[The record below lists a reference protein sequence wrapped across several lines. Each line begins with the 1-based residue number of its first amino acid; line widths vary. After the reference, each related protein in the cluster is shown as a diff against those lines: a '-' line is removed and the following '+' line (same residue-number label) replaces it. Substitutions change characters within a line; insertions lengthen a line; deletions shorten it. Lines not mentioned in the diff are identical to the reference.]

1 MTVKGEDQ
9 IMKNNRILGIIIVL
23 LMSLMSYSVLSLT
36 APVGSLPLFFVI
48 GISAAAGIL
57 LGFLLNLL
65 LRRLTHMLKNAN
77 FTHLVMILVVF
88 LLSCVMGGFLAIPF
102 SKLPGWLGSFS
113 PLLILGIIF
122 ITNGIIFSYRKEPF
136 IELANRLSN
145 GKLQISE
152 VASENGSR
160 ALLDTSVII
169 DGRITDIARCGF
181 VPGTLIVPNFIL
193 QELQFI
199 ADSEDAQRR
208 QRGRRGLDTLAN
220 MQKDKDIDI
229 KIIQFDVPNVR
240 EADAKLMHVAMELD
254 CPILTN
260 DYNLNKVAEL
270 QGIRIL
276 NVNDLTNAVKSIL
289 LPGEKLHVNV
299 MQEGKDIN
307 QGVGY
312 MEDGTMVVVENG
324 RPFLGQ
330 QIEVVVTKILQ
341 TAAGRMIFARHEKEL
356 GVRR

>member
-1 MTVKGEDQ
+1 
-9 IMKNNRILGIIIVL
+9 MKKNWFLIVLNVLFSGLIIFGICSCTSLKTLLLPYALIGLSLLSGIILTLILDKL
-23 LMSLMSYSVLSLT
+23 L
-36 APVGSLPLFFVI
+36 
-48 GISAAAGIL
+48 
-57 LGFLLNLL
+57 FLLSGKIKKLNFSYLL
-65 LRRLTHMLKNAN
+65 
-77 FTHLVMILVVF
+77 LVMIIIII
-88 LLSCVMGGFLAIPF
+88 SSICGGLLAIPF
-102 SKLPGWLGSFS
+102 SALPGLFGQFL
-113 PLLILGIIF
+113 PIIVVAVFFILCAV
-122 ITNGIIFSYRKEPF
+122 IFSYRMEAF
-136 IELANRLSN
+136 VDLANRVTN
-145 GKLQISE
+145 GKLQIAA
-152 VASENGSR
+152 VASEHEAT

-169 DGRITDIARCGF
+169 DGRIADIAHCGF
-181 VPGTLIVPNFIL
+181 IPGSLIVPNFIL

-208 QRGRRGLDTLAN
+208 QRGRRGLETLSN
-220 MQKDKDIDI
+220 MQKDKLISISIVDFDI
-229 KIIQFDVPNVR
+229 QNVR
-240 EADAKLMHVAMELD
+240 EADAKLLHVAKELD

-289 LPGEKLHVNV
+289 LPGEKLIVNV
-299 MQEGKDIN
+299 IQEGKEIN

-324 RPFLGQ
+324 RPYLGQ
-330 QIEVVVTKILQ
+330 QIDAVVTKILQ

>member
-1 MTVKGEDQ
+1 
-9 IMKNNRILGIIIVL
+9 MKKNTFLSLLNVLFSGLIIFCICSSTSLNTLLPLYALIGLSLILG
-23 LMSLMSYSVLSLT
+23 
-36 APVGSLPLFFVI
+36 F
-48 GISAAAGIL
+48 IL
-57 LGFLLNLL
+57 NLILHKLL
-65 LRRLTHMLKNAN
+65 LRLSEKIKKTN
-77 FTHLVMILVVF
+77 FTYLLLVMII
-88 LLSCVMGGFLAIPF
+88 VMISSVCGGLLAIPF
-102 SKLPGWLGSFS
+102 STLPGLLGQFL
-113 PLLILGIIF
+113 PIIIVLIFF
-122 ITNGIIFSYRKEPF
+122 ILCAIVFSYRMDAF
-136 IELANRLSN
+136 VDLANRITN
-145 GKLQISE
+145 GKLQIAE
-152 VASENGSR
+152 VASEHEAT

-169 DGRITDIARCGF
+169 DGRIADIAHCGF
-181 VPGTLIVPNFIL
+181 VPGSLIVPNFIL

-208 QRGRRGLDTLAN
+208 QRGRRGLETLSN
-220 MQKDKDIDI
+220 MQKDKAITISIVEFDI
-229 KIIQFDVPNVR
+229 QNVR
-240 EADAKLMHVAMELD
+240 EADAKLMHVAKELD

-289 LPGEKLHVNV
+289 LPGEKLIVNV
-299 MQEGKDIN
+299 IQEGKEIN

-324 RPFLGQ
+324 RPYLGQ
-330 QIEVVVTKILQ
+330 QIDAVVTKILQ

>member
-1 MTVKGEDQ
+1 
-9 IMKNNRILGIIIVL
+9 MKNNWKPCTILVILLCLVCFGIYSQSNLAVSISSPVLIAISILSGILTGIILNFLFLKLAKNVRSMNFSKL
-23 LMSLMSYSVLSLT
+23 FLMLLT
-36 APVGSLPLFFVI
+36 ACISSITGGLLSFS
-48 GISAAAGIL
+48 ISA
-57 LGFLLNLL
+57 
-65 LRRLTHMLKNAN
+65 
-77 FTHLVMILVVF
+77 
-88 LLSCVMGGFLAIPF
+88 
-102 SKLPGWLGSFS
+102 LPGWLGHYG
-113 PLLILGIIF
+113 PILIVILIF
-122 ITNGIIFSYRKEPF
+122 ILSSIIFSYRMEAF
-136 IELANRLSN
+136 IDLANRLTN

-152 VASENGSR
+152 VAEEHEST

-169 DGRITDIARCGF
+169 DGRIADIAHCGF

-208 QRGRRGLDTLAN
+208 QRGRRGLETLAN
-220 MQKDKDIDI
+220 MQKDKDIAIEI
-229 KIIQFDVPNVR
+229 KEFKVPNIR
-240 EADAKLMHVAMELD
+240 EADAKLLHVALELG

-270 QGIRIL
+270 QGVRIL

-289 LPGEKLHVNV
+289 LPGEKLIVNV
-299 MQEGKDIN
+299 IQEGKEIN

-324 RPFLGQ
+324 RPYLGQ
-330 QIEVVVTKILQ
+330 EIDVVVTKILQ

-356 GVRR
+356 GVKR

>member
-1 MTVKGEDQ
+1 MNKKTALCIFMVIFFSLIIGSILSNFAPVTQ
-9 IMKNNRILGIIIVL
+9 HSPLVLPAAAIILGSIAGWLFEKVL
-23 LMSLMSYSVLSLT
+23 MKLIRFT
-36 APVGSLPLFFVI
+36 
-48 GISAAAGIL
+48 
-57 LGFLLNLL
+57 
-65 LRRLTHMLKNAN
+65 REEN
-77 FTHLVMILVVF
+77 FTHLILILF
-88 LLSCVMGGFLAIPF
+88 CLISGCICGGLISIPI
-102 SKLPGWLGSFS
+102 SALPGWTGRYGPVVITVF
-113 PLLILGIIF
+113 IF
-122 ITNGIIFSYRKEPF
+122 IVYAILLSYRKEAFCEF
-136 IELANRLSN
+136 INRITN
-145 GKLQISE
+145 GKIQLSE
-152 VASENGSR
+152 IAAEHEPT

-169 DGRITDIARCGF
+169 DGRIADIAHCGF
-181 VPGTLIVPNFIL
+181 VPGTLLIPNFIL

-208 QRGRRGLDTLAN
+208 QRGRRGLETLAN
-220 MQKDKDIDI
+220 MQKDKSITVKISEFDI
-229 KIIQFDVPNVR
+229 PNVR
-240 EADAKLMHVAMELD
+240 EADAKLLHVALELG

-289 LPGEKLHVNV
+289 LPGEKLLVNV
-299 MQEGKDIN
+299 IQEGKEIN

-324 RPFLGQ
+324 RAFLGQ
-330 QIEVVVTKILQ
+330 KIDVVVTKILQ

>member
-1 MTVKGEDQ
+1 MKKKALLWILMTLFLSLIFGWIFSHSLPNLFASLWQTV
-9 IMKNNRILGIIIVL
+9 IVSAVCGIICGL
-23 LMSLMSYSVLSLT
+23 
-36 APVGSLPLFFVI
+36 
-48 GISAAAGIL
+48 IL
-57 LGFLLNLL
+57 NKFMI
-65 LRRLTHMLKNAN
+65 RFIEYVREEN
-77 FTHLVMILVVF
+77 FTHLLLLVICFIISSICGGLLSLPIASIPGWPGQFGPLIVIILVF
-88 LLSCVMGGFLAIPF
+88 
-102 SKLPGWLGSFS
+102 
-113 PLLILGIIF
+113 II
-122 ITNGIIFSYRKEPF
+122 NGIVLSYRKDAFCDF
-136 IELANRLSN
+136 INRVTN
-145 GKLQISE
+145 GKIQLSEISAHHE
-152 VASENGSR
+152 QT

-169 DGRITDIARCGF
+169 DGRIADIAHCGF
-181 VPGTLIVPNFIL
+181 IPGTLLVPNFIL

-208 QRGRRGLDTLAN
+208 QRGRRGLETLAN
-220 MQKDKDIDI
+220 MQKDKSIMIRISD
-229 KIIQFDVPNVR
+229 FDVPNVR
-240 EADAKLMHVAMELD
+240 EADSKLMTIALELN

-289 LPGEKLHVNV
+289 LPGEKLVVNV
-299 MQEGKDIN
+299 IQEGKEIN

-330 QIEVVVTKILQ
+330 VIDVVVTKILQ
-341 TAAGRMIFARHEKEL
+341 TAAGRMIFARHEKDL

>member
-1 MTVKGEDQ
+1 MNKKTALRIISMVFFSLIFGG
-9 IMKNNRILGIIIVL
+9 IISTTLPFGSVSTLLMIGAAVILGVLVGLIFNKLVSAFAHYAQNGNFTHIILVQFC
-23 LMSLMSYSVLSLT
+23 V
-36 APVGSLPLFFVI
+36 VI
-48 GISAAAGIL
+48 GCICGGLISIPISMIPGCIGQYGPIVIAVCIFIFNGIL
-57 LGFLLNLL
+57 LSYRKAAFCDFVN
-65 LRRLTHMLKNAN
+65 R
-77 FTHLVMILVVF
+77 
-88 LLSCVMGGFLAIPF
+88 
-102 SKLPGWLGSFS
+102 
-113 PLLILGIIF
+113 
-122 ITNGIIFSYRKEPF
+122 ITNGKIQFSEITAEHEPT
-136 IELANRLSN
+136 
-145 GKLQISE
+145 
-152 VASENGSR
+152 

-169 DGRITDIARCGF
+169 DGRIADIAHCGF
-181 VPGTLIVPNFIL
+181 IPGTLLVPNFIL

-208 QRGRRGLDTLAN
+208 QRGRRGLETLAN
-220 MQKDKDIDI
+220 MQKDKAITV
-229 KIIQFDVPNVR
+229 KISNFDVPNIR
-240 EADAKLMHVAMELD
+240 EADAKLMQVAMELG

-289 LPGEKLHVNV
+289 LPGEKLIVNV
-299 MQEGKDIN
+299 IQEGKEIN

-330 QIEVVVTKILQ
+330 QIEVVVSKILQ

-356 GVRR
+356 GVKR

>member
-1 MTVKGEDQ
+1 
-9 IMKNNRILGIIIVL
+9 MKKNRFLIVLNVLFSGLIIYGICSCTSLKTLLPQYILISLSLLLGIVL
-23 LMSLMSYSVLSLT
+23 TL
-36 APVGSLPLFFVI
+36 
-48 GISAAAGIL
+48 ISDKL
-57 LGFLLNLL
+57 LFLLSE
-65 LRRLTHMLKNAN
+65 KIKKSN
-77 FTHLVMILVVF
+77 FTYLLLVMIIIII
-88 LLSCVMGGFLAIPF
+88 SSICGGLLAIPF
-102 SKLPGWLGSFS
+102 SALPGLFGQFL
-113 PLLILGIIF
+113 PIIVVTAFFILCAIF
-122 ITNGIIFSYRKEPF
+122 FSYRMEAF
-136 IELANRLSN
+136 VDLANRVTN
-145 GKLQISE
+145 GKLQIAE
-152 VASENGSR
+152 VASEHEAT

-169 DGRITDIARCGF
+169 DGRIADIAHCGF
-181 VPGTLIVPNFIL
+181 IPGSLIVPNFIL

-208 QRGRRGLDTLAN
+208 QRGRRGLETLSN
-220 MQKDKDIDI
+220 MQKDKSISISIVD
-229 KIIQFDVPNVR
+229 FDLQNVR
-240 EADAKLMHVAMELD
+240 EADAKLMHVAKELG

-289 LPGEKLHVNV
+289 LPGEKLIVNV
-299 MQEGKDIN
+299 IQEGKEIN

-324 RPFLGQ
+324 RPYLGQ
-330 QIEVVVTKILQ
+330 QIDAVVTKILQ

>member
-1 MTVKGEDQ
+1 MNRKRPICIFIVIFFILIFGSILANLIPVTEHTSAVIPAAAIAGGILISWLFNKLMLKLIRFVKGE
-9 IMKNNRILGIIIVL
+9 
-23 LMSLMSYSVLSLT
+23 
-36 APVGSLPLFFVI
+36 
-48 GISAAAGIL
+48 
-57 LGFLLNLL
+57 
-65 LRRLTHMLKNAN
+65 N
-77 FTHLVMILVVF
+77 FTHLILILF
-88 LLSCVMGGFLAIPF
+88 CLSSGCICGGLLSIPVAA
-102 SKLPGWLGSFS
+102 LPGWPGKYGPIVITFLLFILYAILLSFRKEAFCEF
-113 PLLILGIIF
+113 INR
-122 ITNGIIFSYRKEPF
+122 ITNGKIQLSEIAAEHEPT
-136 IELANRLSN
+136 
-145 GKLQISE
+145 
-152 VASENGSR
+152 

-169 DGRITDIARCGF
+169 DGRIADIAHCGF
-181 VPGTLIVPNFIL
+181 VPGSLIVPNFIL

-208 QRGRRGLDTLAN
+208 QRGRRGLETLSN
-220 MQKDKDIDI
+220 MQKDKAITISIVEFDI
-229 KIIQFDVPNVR
+229 QNVR
-240 EADAKLMHVAMELD
+240 EADAKLMHVAKELD

-289 LPGEKLHVNV
+289 LPGEKLIVNV
-299 MQEGKDIN
+299 IQEGKEIN

-324 RPFLGQ
+324 RPYLGQ
-330 QIEVVVTKILQ
+330 QIDAVVTKILQ